1 MNSTSATSVDGVGS
15 GGTKSDAL
23 EQPILEAVGLRK
35 AFGGTV
41 AVDGTDLKVYA
52 GEIYGFLGTNG
63 AGKTTTIRLLMGI
76 LKADAGSLRLFGEQ
90 TQRTSL
96 EQKQRIGYVSQEPA
110 FYPWMTC
117 RYLGRFVSG
126 LYPSWDDTEFERL
139 LNLFELP
146 RDRRAEQLSGG
157 MKAKLALALA
167 LAPRPDLLILDEP
180 TAGLDPLA
188 RREFMDTIVTEARTQ
203 RRTTFFSSH
212 LIDEVERCADRIGI
226 IQAGRM
232 RWEGPLD
239 VLRREVRRIAMEA
252 GSTAD
257 LPPAFAVWK
266 EESAEGRRVLM
277 VRASLTDW
285 DSLPDGWSLHP
296 TQPNL
301 EDIFIAC
308 VAGRRG
314 SA

>member
-1 MNSTSATSVDGVGS
+1 MKSTSASQVDTVGRDS
-15 GGTKSDAL
+15 TESDVSA
-23 EQPILEAVGLRK
+23 QPILEAVGLRK
-35 AFGGTV
+35 AFGGTM
-41 AVDGTDLKVYA
+41 AVDGTNLTVYP

-76 LKADAGSLRLFGEQ
+76 LKLDAGSLRLFGEA

-117 RYLGRFVSG
+117 RYLGRFVGG
-126 LYPSWDDTEFERL
+126 LYPSWDSTEFERL
-139 LNLFELP
+139 LDLFELP

-167 LAPRPDLLILDEP
+167 LAPRPDLLVLDEP

-188 RREFMDTIVTEARTQ
+188 RREFMDTIVTEARTH

-232 RWEGPLD
+232 RWEGPLG
-239 VLRREVRRIAMEA
+239 VLRREVRRIAVKV
-252 GSTAD
+252 GSSAE
-257 LPPAFAVWK
+257 LPPTFAVWK
-266 EESAEGRRVLM
+266 EESVEGQRVLM
-277 VRASLTDW
+277 VRALLTDW
-285 DSLPDGWSLHP
+285 DSLPDGCSLHP
-296 TQPNL
+296 TQPSL

-308 VAGRRG
+308 VSGRRG
-314 SA
+314 AA

>member
-1 MNSTSATSVDGVGS
+1 MKNTSASQVDTVGS
-15 GGTKSDAL
+15 DRTEGNDL
-23 EQPILEAVGLRK
+23 EQPVLEAVGLRK
-35 AFGGTV
+35 SFGGTV
-41 AVDGTDLKVYA
+41 AVDGADLRVYP

-76 LKADAGSLRLFGEQ
+76 LKPDAGSLRLFGRE

-117 RYLGRFVSG
+117 RYLGRFVGG
-126 LYPSWDDTEFERL
+126 LYPSWDKSEFERL
-139 LNLFELP
+139 LDLFELP
-146 RDRRAEQLSGG
+146 RERRAEQLSGG
-157 MKAKLALALA
+157 MRAKLALALA

-188 RREFMDTIVTEARTQ
+188 RREFMDTIVTEARTHQ
-203 RRTTFFSSH
+203 RTTFFSSH

-226 IQAGRM
+226 IQSGRM
-232 RWEGPLD
+232 RWEGPLG
-239 VLRREVRRIAMEA
+239 VLRREVRRIALEPGA
-252 GSTAD
+252 SAD

-266 EESAEGRRVLM
+266 EENVEGHRVLT
-277 VRASLTDW
+277 VRALLEDW
-285 DSLPDGWSLHP
+285 DRLPDGCSLYP
-296 TQPNL
+296 TQPSL

-308 VAGRRG
+308 VSGRRG
-314 SA
+314 GA